1 MSLSSL
7 RASQDVRVHFVGFFV
22 PAGKDARPPIRVM
35 GGDLAPAVAAA
46 LGVLASEPD
55 PLAAVYVRAN
65 LLVLPTRVRNRHQG

>member
-22 PAGKDARPPIRVM
+22 PAGKTRGRRS
-35 GGDLAPAVAAA
+35 GSWAAIWRR
-46 LGVLASEPD
+46 LWRQRWVLASEPD